1 MPTSYDGTLLDHL
14 AKHIMYLSS
23 ASSFWFSLNS
33 SYNHDCHLSKRL
45 GVSPQDYEYLLV
57 AADLAHIHQQRV
69 LLQQTWLIITAT
81 AAAWWQQRG
90 GCGAYPRNI

>member
-33 SYNHDCHLSKRL
+33 SYNHDGWQRRQQLDC
-45 GVSPQDYEYLLV
+45 G
-57 AADLAHIHQQRV
+57 AA
-69 LLQQTWLIITAT
+69 AT
-81 AAAWWQQRG
+81 AAWWRLEAAAWLRWRRQRG
-90 GCGAYPRNI
+90 GGGGSRR